1 MQIDLNADVGE
12 GIGDDE
18 GVLPLVSSANIA
30 CGFHAGNPLQM
41 RTTVQFSRKHGVAVG
56 AHPGFQDLEGFGR
69 RDMRVST
76 AELENL
82 VAYQIG
88 ALAGVAAVEGVRLSH
103 VKPHGA
109 LYNMAARDAAM
120 ADAVARAIRAVD
132 ASLVLFALSG
142 SQLVAAGQQA
152 GLRVAS
158 EVFADRGYRPDGS
171 LAPRGTPG
179 AVITD
184 AAEVARRAV
193 YMAARQTVWAFDGT
207 AVSVKADTIC
217 IHGDTPGAAAL
228 ARAVREALASA
239 GIEVA
244 APVRR
249 QPRQPR

>member
-1 MQIDLNADVGE
+1 VQIDLNADVGE

-18 GVLPLVSSANIA
+18 GVVALVSSANIA
-30 CGFHAGNPLQM
+30 CGFHAGNPLLM
-41 RTTVQFSRKHGVAVG
+41 RRTVQLARSHNVAIG
-56 AHPGFQDLEGFGR
+56 AHPGFDDPEGFGR
-69 RDMRVST
+69 RDMQLSA

-88 ALAGVAAVEGVRLSH
+88 ALAGVAAADGARLSH

-120 ADAVARAIRAVD
+120 AQAIARAVRAVD
-132 ASLVLFALSG
+132 ASLVLFGLSG
-142 SQLVAAGQQA
+142 SELVAAGDRA

-171 LAPRGTPG
+171 LAPRGTPD

-193 YMAARQTVWAFDGT
+193 AMATKQGVTCADGT
-207 AVSVKADTIC
+207 NIRVNADTIC

-228 ARAVREALASA
+228 ARAVRDGLTRA

-244 APVRR
+244 APPRR
-249 QPRQPR
+249 QPR